1 MSSHSWKAQ
10 RDKNMLLFEWISIK
24 EKKRWTVLMSSW
36 NARYKYFPFEQIS
49 NKRTMYSVSIS
60 CKACSNLFAKKFL
73 KKQICINSLTS
84 SSLVCTLS
92 FSSLACAPS
101 PRSHPRFAG
110 SRSLPTCESTFTLT
124 QGNARTTVHSAQ
136 RVWTLKANSNK
147 CCECSSQR
155 KFTRKNQCQK
165 LCVN

>member
-60 CKACSNLFAKKFL
+60 CKACSNLFAKKFSWTANL
-73 KKQICINSLTS
+73 HKLSHLFISGVYSLVLILGVCSLTS
-84 SSLVCTLS
+84 
-92 FSSLACAPS
+92 FSSSVC
-101 PRSHPRFAG
+101 RFK
-110 SRSLPTCESTFTLT
+110 ESTHLRKHLYTHTGERPHYCALCSKGVNIKSKFKQMLWVLLT
-124 QGNARTTVHSAQ
+124 EKIHT
-136 RVWTLKANSNK
+136 
-147 CCECSSQR
+147 
-155 KFTRKNQCQK
+155 
-165 LCVN
+165 